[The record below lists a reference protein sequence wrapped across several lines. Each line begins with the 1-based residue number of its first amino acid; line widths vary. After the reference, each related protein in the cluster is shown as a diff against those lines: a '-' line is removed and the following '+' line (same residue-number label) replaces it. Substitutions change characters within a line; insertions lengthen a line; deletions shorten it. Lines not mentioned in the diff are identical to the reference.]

1 MTSIL
6 GHQSTRRILFDF
18 GDAALGGIFLELQGV
33 VARDN
38 SVRIATGQLD
48 HAFLVLN
55 IGGVIRIRK
64 GSAGFV
70 FGEIAIEIAIVGCQD
85 EGRIAVDPQVLRSV
99 GVPGSG
105 VGTNA
110 RKDLDVVAIDQV

>member
-1 MTSIL
+1 MSPTGTWGTQIHFNDQYL
-6 GHQSTRRILFDF
+6 GQPPGLFDF

-85 EGRIAVDPQVLRSV
+85 EGRIAVDAQYCE
-99 GVPGSG
+99 
-105 VGTNA
+105 A
-110 RKDLDVVAIDQV
+110 